1 MPRPAAKAAST
12 AFFERKKAGTPNFSK
27 ASSAIFSRADAVLND
42 GSAISSGWSA
52 ASAPRQLLYECSIS
66 ASAASQSVTIP
77 SVIGDSTRMPSRR
90 TAIALLP
97 TKYCFFALSVD
108 DASPPI
114 TPTADGSTNFGVSS
128 PAYPHFVDDEP
139 ISITTAETSSPPYI
153 ANLRGARRAD
163 SDDAEERPLA
173 PGLGMPSGL
182 ASTKLTPVRPA
193 AAPPPGRR
201 RA

>member
-27 ASSAIFSRADAVLND
+27 ASSAVFSRADAVLND

-77 SVIGDSTRMPSRR
+77 SVIGDSTRIPSRR

-153 ANLRGARRAD
+153 ANLRGAEHAAD
-163 SDDAEERPLA
+163 RDDEEEPLA
-173 PGLGMPSGL
+173 RHRARTGCP
-182 ASTKLTPVRPA
+182 AWRVRN
-193 AAPPPGRR
+193 
-201 RA
+201 

>member
-27 ASSAIFSRADAVLND
+27 ASSAVFSRADAVLND

-153 ANLRGARRAD
+153 ATNAGPTTRATARTGSLPAR
-163 SDDAEERPLA
+163 
-173 PGLGMPSGL
+173 
-182 ASTKLTPVRPA
+182 VRN
-193 AAPPPGRR
+193 
-201 RA
+201 